1 MDSFNLSLLIDGIVG
16 QSDNQILNIV
26 LPIGLKVLGGLLLL
40 LVGWVISIRL
50 SAWANA
56 FFETSDLIEETIE
69 KVLVQLIRFGVLAV
83 SLVLVLQLFGVQTAT
98 ILALLSGVALAIGLA
113 VQGTLS
119 NVAAGVMLLVL
130 RPIKIGEW
138 VEAAGEGGS
147 VSRVGLFR
155 TDIVTI
161 NNVLVSIPNTAVFQ
175 APIHN
180 YTRLGRRRMTAVVGV
195 AYDSDVDQVCEIL
208 RKVLADNPAW
218 DSDPAPYLFVSN
230 LGDFSVDISVWA
242 WADGSVYF
250 DAQANFKLEAKKALD
265 AAGIEIPFPHH
276 VEIRRSE

>member
-40 LVGWVISIRL
+40 LIGWFVSIRL
-50 SAWANA
+50 SAWANS

-69 KVLVQLIRFGVLAV
+69 KVLVQLIRFGVLTV
-83 SLVLVLQLFGVQTAT
+83 TVVLVLQLFGVQAAT

-155 TDIVTI
+155 TDIITI
-161 NNVLVSIPNTAVFQ
+161 NNVLVSIPNTAVFLSL
-175 APIHN
+175 IHISEP
-180 YTRLGRRRMTAVVGV
+180 RDKRQSRMPSSA
-195 AYDSDVDQVCEIL
+195 
-208 RKVLADNPAW
+208 
-218 DSDPAPYLFVSN
+218 
-230 LGDFSVDISVWA
+230 
-242 WADGSVYF
+242 
-250 DAQANFKLEAKKALD
+250 
-265 AAGIEIPFPHH
+265 
-276 VEIRRSE
+276 

>member
-83 SLVLVLQLFGVQTAT
+83 AVVLVLQLFGVQTAT

-119 NVAAGVMLLVL
+119 NVAASK
-130 RPIKIGEW
+130 PTPSF
-138 VEAAGEGGS
+138 GGHICS
-147 VSRVGLFR
+147 A
-155 TDIVTI
+155 TI
-161 NNVLVSIPNTAVFQ
+161 S
-175 APIHN
+175 
-180 YTRLGRRRMTAVVGV
+180 
-195 AYDSDVDQVCEIL
+195 
-208 RKVLADNPAW
+208 
-218 DSDPAPYLFVSN
+218 
-230 LGDFSVDISVWA
+230 
-242 WADGSVYF
+242 
-250 DAQANFKLEAKKALD
+250 
-265 AAGIEIPFPHH
+265 
-276 VEIRRSE
+276 